1 MIQLFVQFKLNI
13 KGTNSQKRRSG
24 QIEFYAG
31 RIITVNH
38 FYLCQG
44 VDEYDLLE
52 GAESYDDNHRLK
64 EEGWN

>member
-1 MIQLFVQFKLNI
+1 M
-13 KGTNSQKRRSG
+13 
-24 QIEFYAG
+24 
-31 RIITVNH
+31 VNH

-64 EEGWN
+64 EEGWRK